1 MLVYMAATPGHSE
14 APHRSIYSERLK
26 RFRRVAEF
34 LPPAV
39 WGFVMSVARHP
50 ATRVV
55 VLILLTM
62 FQLGLLWLLGQLVE
76 MSLSLMELW
85 LELARKHLEITL

>member
-1 MLVYMAATPGHSE
+1 MLVIMPTSSGRSE

-26 RFRRVAEF
+26 RFRRVAER

-39 WGFVMSVARHP
+39 WGFSVIVARHP
-50 ATRVV
+50 ATRPV

-62 FQLGLLWLLGQLVE
+62 FQLGLLWLLGQMVDVC
-76 MSLSLMELW
+76 LSLMELW

>member
-1 MLVYMAATPGHSE
+1 MLVFMAASPGQERDTQTVPPIRPSVRLRRSRGWLGHSWVSLSM
-14 APHRSIYSERLK
+14 R
-26 RFRRVAEF
+26 
-34 LPPAV
+34 
-39 WGFVMSVARHP
+39 VARHP

-62 FQLGLLWLLGQLVE
+62 FQLGLLWLLGQMVE
-76 MSLSLMELW
+76 LCLSLMELW